1 MTTEK
6 LKRLTVKDLAAM
18 AKKSG
23 VLGWHSMRKEQLIR
37 SLAGN
42 ANPSESRDRASRR
55 VRSTKSRSS
64 ADHSGANRSSS
75 ASKIAK
81 AKSARIQQR
90 IRQINVDRARLKDL
104 AHRAPLDKP
113 NGYRKDRLLVM
124 VRDAYWLHVY
134 WELTRKGIQ
143 RAEAALNQKWHSAR
157 PVLRLLEVHGQSTS
171 SAAESVVRQI
181 EVHGGVN
188 NWYIHV
194 EDPPKTYRLD
204 IGYMAPSGQYF
215 VLARSNVVN
224 TPRAGTADAIDENWT
239 DVAANVE
246 KIFALSGGFSPDG
259 SGQELQEL
267 FEERLRRPM
276 GSPLLARH
284 GSGARAILGDSRQ
297 RKFAFELDAELII
310 YGGTAPD
317 AHVTL
322 QGDPVEL
329 RRDGT
334 FTVRFRLPN
343 CRQVIPAV
351 SSSADGVEQRTI
363 VIAVERNT
371 KIMEPVVRDTH
382 E

>member
-18 AKKSG
+18 AKKRG
-23 VLGWHSMRKEQLIR
+23 VPGWHSMRKEQLVR
-37 SLAGN
+37 SLARIT
-42 ANPSESRDRASRR
+42 SRSSSQSKSARTS
-55 VRSTKSRSS
+55 RSTKSRASS
-64 ADHSGANRSSS
+64 KDANNRSSS
-75 ASKIAK
+75 ASKIEK
-81 AKSARIQQR
+81 AKSARIQRR
-90 IRQINVDRARLKDL
+90 IRQVNANRTRLKDL
-104 AHRAPLDKP
+104 AHHAPADKP
-113 NGYRKDRLLVM
+113 NGYKKDRLLVM
-124 VRDAYWLHVY
+124 VRDPYWLHVY

-143 RAEAALNQKWHSAR
+143 RAEAALSQQWHGAR
-157 PVLRLLEVHGQSTS
+157 PVLRLLEVHGQGTSSTS
-171 SAAESVVRQI
+171 ETVVRHI
-181 EVHGGVN
+181 PVHGGVN
-188 NWYIHV
+188 NWYV
-194 EDPPKTYRLD
+194 DVQEPPKTYRLD
-204 IGYMAPSGQYF
+204 IGYLAPDEQFF

-224 TPRAGTADAIDENWT
+224 TPRAGTADAIDENWS
-239 DVAANVE
+239 DVAANVD
-246 KIFALSGGFSPDG
+246 KIFAMSGGFSPDG
-259 SGQELQEL
+259 AGQELQEL

-284 GSGARAILGDSRQ
+284 GSGARAILNDGHR
-297 RKFAFELDAELII
+297 RKFAFDLDAELII
-310 YGGTAPD
+310 YGGTDPE

-351 SSSADGVEQRTI
+351 ASSADGVEQRTI

-371 KIMEPVVRDTH
+371 KVMEPVVRDAS

>member
-1 MTTEK
+1 
-6 LKRLTVKDLAAM
+6 
-18 AKKSG
+18 
-23 VLGWHSMRKEQLIR
+23 MRKDQLVS
-37 SLAGN
+37 SLAGG
-42 ANPSESRDRASRR
+42 ANRNTSSDKSSQSR
-55 VRSTKSRSS
+55 RSTKSHSS
-64 ADHSGANRSSS
+64 ADKGGANRSSS

-90 IRQINVDRARLKDL
+90 IRQINASRTRLKDL
-104 AHRAPLDKP
+104 AHRVPVDKP
-113 NGYRKDRLLVM
+113 NGYRRDRLLVM
-124 VRDAYWLHVY
+124 VRDPYWLHVY
-134 WELTRKGIQ
+134 WELTRKGVQ
-143 RAEAALNQKWHSAR
+143 RAEAALNRQWHNAR
-157 PVLRLLEVHGQSTS
+157 PMLRLLEIHGQGTS
-171 SAAESVVRQI
+171 GAAESVVRNI
-181 EVHGGVN
+181 EIHGGVS
-188 NWYIHV
+188 NWYV
-194 EDPPKTYRLD
+194 DVQNPPKTYRLD
-204 IGYMAPSGQYF
+204 IGYLAQNGQYF
-215 VLARSNVVN
+215 VLARSNVVS
-224 TPRAGTADAIDENWT
+224 TPRAGTADAIDENWS

-284 GSGARAILGDSRQ
+284 GSAARAILADGRQ
-297 RKFAFELDAELII
+297 RKFAFDLDAEMII
-310 YGGTAPD
+310 YGATASD

-351 SSSADGVEQRTI
+351 ASSADGVEQRTI

-371 KIMEPVVRDTH
+371 KIMEPVVRDAH